1 MNAREAIN
9 DAFINVSDVTI
20 ILQLRQYYGIVQTQE
35 TGKQK
40 KKQENTNFN
49 DKHCENDDWT
59 EVKW

>member
-35 TGKQK
+35 TGKP
-40 KKQENTNFN
+40 KQENTNFNDKPNFN
-49 DKHCENDDWT
+49 DKHCENDD
-59 EVKW
+59 

>member
-9 DAFINVSDVTI
+9 DTFINVGDVTI

-40 KKQENTNFN
+40 KQENTNFN
-49 DKHCENDDWT
+49 DKHCENDD
-59 EVKW
+59 